1 MVKGGKDRHDPL
13 VGEAIREL
21 KTQLHEL
28 GGQGRVW
35 VEQWNQRFRELGS
48 LKDFVASRPDKFR
61 LVPGQGKNFTV
72 ALADNSP
79 SGGLGKSAG
88 KGKWQGAGGWGGGG
102 QAVQKGVQKGDG
114 YDPVLASAITEIKDQ
129 LRQQGG
135 EGKVMISDW
144 NEAYGIE
151 LGPLKLFLLSRPDKF
166 VVFQGQGK
174 AFTVGLVSRDQ
185 VQQTPQKGAHKG
197 RNTGKGPPAK
207 LALPA
212 GKGPPAKLA
221 LPAAPEDNYD
231 PLIAEAVRELK
242 DQLRLQGGT
251 GKVWIDDWR
260 KNFGELGSLRQ
271 FLEARPDKFIV
282 NPGRGKDFDVSI
294 APSGKDSGRS
304 AAGKGRGGGGAAAAA
319 AAASAAAGKKR
330 GLPEEPVVG
339 SRKRGRAPE
348 GSPAGGGGPA
358 KRAKKDPLVGAA
370 ITEIKSQLRELGG
383 EGRVWVDQWNQ
394 RFGELGNLRS
404 FLGSRPDKFVL
415 VDQRGGGGFTVALA

>member
-1 MVKGGKDRHDPL
+1 MVKGGKDRQDPL

-21 KTQLHEL
+21 KTQLREL

-72 ALADNSP
+72 ALADSSP

-102 QAVQKGVQKGDG
+102 QAAQKGDG
-114 YDPVLASAITEIKDQ
+114 HDPVVASAITEIKDQ

-144 NEAYGIE
+144 NEVYGIE

-174 AFTVGLVSRDQ
+174 SFTVGLVSPDQ
-185 VQQTPQKGAHKG
+185 GQQTSQKGAHKG

-212 GKGPPAKLA
+212 
-221 LPAAPEDNYD
+221 PAAPVDNYD

-260 KNFGELGSLRQ
+260 KHFGELGSLRQ

-304 AAGKGRGGGGAAAAA
+304 AAGKGRGGGGGA
-319 AAASAAAGKKR
+319 AAASAAGKKR

-339 SRKRGRAPE
+339 SRKRGRASE

-358 KRAKKDPLVGAA
+358 KRAKTTAKDPLVGAA

-404 FLGSRPDKFVL
+404 FIASRPDKFVL
-415 VDQRGGGGFTVALA
+415 VEQRGGGGFTVALA